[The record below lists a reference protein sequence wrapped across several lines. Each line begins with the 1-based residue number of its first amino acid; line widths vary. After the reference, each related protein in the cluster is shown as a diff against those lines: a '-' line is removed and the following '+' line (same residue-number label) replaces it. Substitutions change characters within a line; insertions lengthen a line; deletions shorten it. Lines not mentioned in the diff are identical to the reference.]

1 MKKIRPVKKIKIKMD
16 DTELSKPTL
25 TVKNSLLRKSAAMCF
40 DEAKSE
46 WNLDTLIDSTCD
58 DFSAKCQL
66 CNTPGLKVNFVLSN
80 NITGEKLRV
89 GSTCIIRFGLGK
101 GIYDTESGVTML
113 QNMADEY
120 ELINSIQTMVLD
132 VMLLIPDPSILRK
145 FCEKLRKVMQLKGIK
160 NPSDEQL
167 KIIFWGQNASGIT
180 DRYQLARMRMLW
192 DKPGMIETQKRKRL
206 PVQSQ
211 PKEGTTFGHK
221 RRTRVQT
228 SLGTSSIYRDPYRK
242 SN

>member
-1 MKKIRPVKKIKIKMD
+1 MKNRAGKQIKIRMD
-16 DTELSKPTL
+16 DRELSKPTRL
-25 TVKNSLLRKSAAMCF
+25 VENSLLRKSAAIGF

-46 WNLDTLIDSTCD
+46 WNIDTIIDSSCD
-58 DFSAKCQL
+58 DFSPKCQL
-66 CNTPGLKVNFVLSN
+66 CNTAGLKVNFVLTN

-101 GIYDTESGVTML
+101 GNYDTESGVTML
-113 QNMADEY
+113 QNLADEY
-120 ELINSIQTMVLD
+120 VLLNSIQTMVLD
-132 VMLLIPDPSILRK
+132 VMVFNPDPSILRK
-145 FCEKLRKVMQLKGIK
+145 FCEKLRKVMQLKGIT
-160 NPSDEQL
+160 NPTDEQL
-167 KIIFWGQNASGIT
+167 KVAFWGQNASEIT
-180 DRYQLARMRMLW
+180 DRYKLARMRMLW
-192 DKPGMIETQKRKRL
+192 EKPGMIETQKKKRL
-206 PVQSQ
+206 PVQSS